1 MKFIGTKRRS
11 RALGFILV
19 VSVVLA
25 AAGCRPDYA
34 KLEACT
40 PAELVE
46 IMRGG
51 WRVNRGAAGAELSLL
66 AMRKPEIVRPVAED
80 VRKLLDSPY
89 SETRC
94 WATCVLLRIGGF
106 REDVTAST
114 RTMLAGNQN
123 DAEATENR
131 STVLYHLIHNPPIL
145 LACHDLVVQSLFD
158 ENRIVIHAALG
169 CIEKESE
176 STPLDDEGAVDR
188 LLELCRTNN
197 LGWQLQA
204 LEALSRVTPHLR
216 ATVAQGLSTVTVLP
230 GNEKRFAAAVEAASR
245 REDEG

>member
-1 MKFIGTKRRS
+1 MRPIGTRRRRS
-11 RALGFILV
+11 AVGAFV
-19 VSVVLA
+19 VACVVLA
-25 AAGCRPDYA
+25 SAGCRPDYA

-51 WRVNRGAAGAELSLL
+51 WWVNRSAAGAELSLL

-80 VRKLLDSPY
+80 IRKLLASPS

-106 REDVTAST
+106 RGEVTAST
-114 RTMLAGNQN
+114 RTMLAGDPN
-123 DAEATENR
+123 DAEATEHR

-158 ENRIVIHAALG
+158 GNVIVIHAALG
-169 CIEKESE
+169 CIDKESE
-176 STPLDDEGAVDR
+176 STPLDDDVAVTR

-197 LGWQLQA
+197 GGWQSHS
-204 LEALSRVTPHLR
+204 LEALSRVTPRLR
-216 ATVAQGLSTVTVLP
+216 ATVANGLATARVLP
-230 GNEKRFAAAVEAASR
+230 GNEKRFAAAVEATSR